1 MLWVVADVGQQDG
14 GAVGLGEGHGL
25 AVTVLGDDV
34 LISFHEG
41 ALPDH
46 QLAVLDLI
54 QKGCDFGIRLTIFV
68 VYFSAFAALPCSEK
82 PQSTCAAPWNL
93 STISWA

>member
-68 VYFSAFAALPCSEK
+68 VYFSAFAALPFIGE
-82 PQSTCAAPWNL
+82 ADRDL
-93 STISWA
+93 IGGVR